1 MDLDRWLHG
10 SQFAMRFW
18 RFPEQP
24 TALVRRSLTYQKE
37 RSIRS
42 APILGHMVEAPDTAL
57 EPIGDVHRTK
67 VGREAT
73 EPMRADIRLLGAILG
88 DTIRE
93 QNGDEVFELVERA
106 RVESFRVRRSEIDRT
121 EMSRMFDGIDI
132 HQALPVIRAFT
143 HFALLANV
151 AEDIHRE
158 RRRGVHVAAGE
169 PPQDS
174 SLAATYLKLDGAELD
189 SDTVAEAL
197 KGALVSPVI
206 TAHPTETRRRTV
218 FVTQHRI
225 TELMRLHA
233 EGHTETAD
241 GRPVES
247 ELRRQVL
254 TLWQTALIRLS
265 RLQISDEIAVGL
277 RLYPSAFFEVIPQ
290 VNAEVRQA
298 LRQRW
303 PEADLLSGPI
313 LQPGSWIG
321 GDRDGNPNVTADVV
335 RLASGGAAFTALSH
349 YLAELDQLEQELS
362 MSSRLLKVTDELAA
376 LAQGC
381 EDNARADEPYRRAL
395 RVIRARLSATA
406 SEILDQQPQHLLDLG
421 LSRYATPA
429 ELRSDL
435 DVIDASLRMH
445 GSALLADDRLALLR
459 EGVHVFGFH
468 LSGLDMR
475 QNSDVHEEVVGELL
489 AWAGVHPDYSSLPE
503 EQRVELLV
511 AELSTRRPLIG
522 DRARLSD
529 LARSELDII
538 AAATHAVETY
548 GPAAVPNYVISMC
561 RSVSDMLEAA
571 ILLKEGGL
579 LDASGD
585 EPYCPVG
592 ISPLFE
598 TIDDLHNGATILQAM
613 LELPLYRALVAARGE
628 SQEVML
634 GYSDSNKDGGYLAA
648 NWAVYRAELALVET
662 ARKNG
667 IRLRLFHGRG
677 GTVGRGGGPSY
688 QAILAQP
695 PGAVNGSLRLTEQGE
710 VIAAKYAEPQVARRN
725 LESLLAA
732 TLESTLLDV
741 EGLGEAAEPAYAV
754 LDEVATLAQR
764 SYAELVHD
772 TPGFVEYFKASTPVS
787 EIGSLNIGSRPT
799 SRKPTESISDLR
811 AIPWVLAW
819 SQSRVM
825 LPGWY
830 GTGTA
835 FEQWI
840 GAGSDS
846 EEERLATLHE
856 LYQRWPFFR
865 SVLSNMAQVLAKSDL
880 GLAAH
885 YSELVA
891 DESLRRRVFDKI
903 VDEHHRTIAMYK
915 RITGEDDLL
924 ADNPALA
931 RSVFNRFPYLEPLNH
946 LQVELLRRYRGGEDD
961 ELVQRGI
968 LLTMNGLASALR
980 NSG

>member
-1 MDLDRWLHG
+1 MVEVSD
-10 SQFAMRFW
+10 A
-18 RFPEQP
+18 
-24 TALVRRSLTYQKE
+24 AL
-37 RSIRS
+37 
-42 APILGHMVEAPDTAL
+42 APIGAVQ
-57 EPIGDVHRTK
+57 RTR

-73 EPMRADIRLLGAILG
+73 EPMRADIRLLGTILG
-88 DTIRE
+88 DTVRE
-93 QNGDEVFELVERA
+93 QNGDEVFDLVERA
-106 RVESFRVRRSEIDRT
+106 RVESFRVRRSEIDRA

-132 HQALPVIRAFT
+132 HLAIPVIRAFS

-158 RRRGVHVAAGE
+158 RRRAIHVDAGE

-174 SLAATYLKLDGAELD
+174 SLAATYGKLDLAELD
-189 SDTVAEAL
+189 SATVAKAL
-197 KGALVSPVI
+197 KGALISPVI

-225 TELMRLHA
+225 TGLMRLHA
-233 EGHTETAD
+233 EGHTQTDD
-241 GRPVES
+241 GRDIEL

-265 RLQISDEIAVGL
+265 RLQITDEIDVGL
-277 RLYPSAFFEVIPQ
+277 RYYPAALFEVIPQ
-290 VNAEVRQA
+290 VNSEVRDA
-298 LRQRW
+298 LRTRW
-303 PEADLLSGPI
+303 PDAQLLSGPI

-335 RLASGGAAFTALSH
+335 RRATGSAAFTALAH
-349 YLAELDQLEQELS
+349 YLAELTDLEQELS
-362 MSSRLLKVTDELAA
+362 LSARLISTAPGLAELAEA
-376 LAQGC
+376 C
-381 EDNARADEPYRRAL
+381 PENARSDEPYRRAV
-395 RVIRARLSATA
+395 RVIRGRLTATA
-406 SEILDQQPQHLLDLG
+406 AEILDRQPQHELDLG
-421 LSRYATPA
+421 LTRYVTPA
-429 ELRSDL
+429 ELRADL
-435 DVIDASLRMH
+435 DTVDASLRAH
-445 GSALLADDRLALLR
+445 GSGLLADDRLALLR
-459 EGVHVFGFH
+459 EGVRVFGFH
-468 LSGLDMR
+468 LCGLDMR

-489 AWAGVHPDYSSLPE
+489 AWAGVHRDYGSLAE
-503 EQRVELLV
+503 DERVELLA
-511 AELSTRRPLIG
+511 AELSTRRPLVG
-522 DRARLSD
+522 DRAELSG
-529 LARSELDII
+529 LARNELGVM
-538 AAATHAVETY
+538 AAAAHAVQRY
-548 GPAAVPNYVISMC
+548 GTAAVPNYIISMC
-561 RSVSDMLEAA
+561 QSVSDVLEAA
-571 ILLKEGGL
+571 ILLKEAGL
-579 LDASGD
+579 LDAAGPK
-585 EPYCPVG
+585 PYCPVG

-598 TIDDLHNGATILQAM
+598 TIDDLHNGAAILHAM
-613 LELPLYRALVAARGE
+613 LELPIYRALVSARGD

-648 NWAVYRAELALVET
+648 NWAVYRAELSLVEV
-662 ARKNG
+662 ARKTG

-710 VIAAKYAEPQVARRN
+710 VIAAKYAEPQLARRN
-725 LESLLAA
+725 LESLVAA

-741 EGLGEAAEPAYAV
+741 EGLGDAAELAYAV
-754 LDEVATLAQR
+754 LDEVSTLAQR
-764 SYAELVHD
+764 AYADLVHD

-819 SQSRVM
+819 TQSRVM

-830 GTGTA
+830 GTGSA

-840 GAGSDS
+840 AAGPES
-846 EEERLATLHE
+846 ETDRVAILHD
-856 LYQRWPFFR
+856 LYERWPFFA

-880 GLAAH
+880 GLAAR
-885 YSELVA
+885 YAELVA

-903 VDEHHRTIAMYK
+903 VDEHQRTIAVHK
-915 RITGEDDLL
+915 LITGQDDLL

-946 LQVELLRRYRGGEDD
+946 LQVELLRRYRSGDDD

>member
-1 MDLDRWLHG
+1 
-10 SQFAMRFW
+10 
-18 RFPEQP
+18 
-24 TALVRRSLTYQKE
+24 
-37 RSIRS
+37 
-42 APILGHMVEAPDTAL
+42 MVDVTDTAL
-57 EPIGDVHRTK
+57 DPIGDVHRTK
-67 VGREAT
+67 LGREAT
-73 EPMRADIRLLGAILG
+73 EPMRADIRMLGAILG
-88 DTIRE
+88 DTVRE
-93 QNGDEVFELVERA
+93 QNGEEVFDLVERA
-106 RVESFRVRRSEIDRT
+106 RVESFRVRRSEIDRN
-121 EMSRMFDGIDI
+121 EVSRMFDGIDI
-132 HQALPVIRAFT
+132 HQAIPVIRAFT

-158 RRRGVHVAAGE
+158 RRRSIHVAAGE

-174 SLAATYLKLDGAELD
+174 SLAATYAKLDRAELD
-189 SDTVAEAL
+189 SATVAGAL
-197 KGALVSPVI
+197 KGALVAPVI

-233 EGHTETAD
+233 EGHTQTDSGRSVET
-241 GRPVES
+241 
-247 ELRRQVL
+247 ELRRQIL
-254 TLWQTALIRLS
+254 TLWQTAIIRLS
-265 RLQISDEIAVGL
+265 RLQISDEIAAGL
-277 RLYPSAFFEVIPQ
+277 RYYPASFFEVMPK
-290 VNAEVRQA
+290 VNAEVREA
-298 LRQRW
+298 LRARW
-303 PEADLLSGPI
+303 PDADLLSGPI

-335 RLASGGAAFTALSH
+335 RLATGSAAYTALAH

-362 MSSRLLKVTDELAA
+362 MSSRLLRVTPELAE
-376 LAQGC
+376 LAEGC
-381 EDNARADEPYRRAL
+381 QDKARDDEPYRRAL
-395 RVIRARLSATA
+395 RVIRSRLSATA
-406 SEILDQQPQHLLDLG
+406 ADILDEQPLHTLDLG
-421 LSRYATPA
+421 LPAYAAPG
-429 ELRSDL
+429 ELRADL
-435 DVIDASLRMH
+435 DTIDASLRTH
-445 GSALLADDRLALLR
+445 GSTVLADDRLALLR
-459 EGVHVFGFH
+459 EAVHVFGFH
-468 LSGLDMR
+468 LSALDLR
-475 QNSDVHEEVVGELL
+475 QNSDVHEEVVAELL
-489 AWAGVHPDYSSLPE
+489 AWSGVHPDYAALPE
-503 EQRVELLV
+503 NERVELLV
-511 AELSTRRPLIG
+511 GELSTRRPLV
-522 DRARLSD
+522 RAGAKLSE
-529 LARSELDII
+529 LARKELDII
-538 AAATHAVETY
+538 GAATHAVQTY

-561 RSVSDMLEAA
+561 RSVSDVLEAA
-571 ILLKEGGL
+571 ILMKEAGL

-585 EPYCPVG
+585 DPYCPVG

-598 TIDDLHNGATILQAM
+598 TIDDLHNGASILQAM
-613 LELPLYRALVAARGE
+613 LDLPLYRGMVAARGDM
-628 SQEVML
+628 QEVML

-648 NWAVYRAELALVET
+648 NWAVYRAELALVEA
-662 ARKNG
+662 ARKGG

-710 VIAAKYAEPQVARRN
+710 VIAAKYAEPQTARRN

-741 EGLGEAAEPAYAV
+741 EGLGDAAEPAYGV
-754 LDEVATLAQR
+754 LEEIATLAQR
-764 SYAELVHD
+764 AYAELVHD

-787 EIGSLNIGSRPT
+787 EIGSLNIGSRPS

-830 GTGTA
+830 GTGSA

-840 GAGSDS
+840 TAGPES
-846 EEERLATLHE
+846 EEDRLAVLHE
-856 LYQRWPFFR
+856 LYERWPFFR
-865 SVLSNMAQVLAKSDL
+865 SVLSNMAQVMAKSDL
-880 GLAAH
+880 GLAAR
-885 YSELVA
+885 YSELVD
-891 DESLRRRVFDKI
+891 DESLRSRVFDKI

-915 RITGEDDLL
+915 RITGQEDLL

-946 LQVELLRRYRGGEDD
+946 LQVELLRRYRSGEDD
-961 ELVQRGI
+961 ELMQRGI

>member
-1 MDLDRWLHG
+1 MDEAAD
-10 SQFAMRFW
+10 
-18 RFPEQP
+18 
-24 TALVRRSLTYQKE
+24 LVF
-37 RSIRS
+37 
-42 APILGHMVEAPDTAL
+42 DTAL
-57 EPIGDVHRTK
+57 EPIGDVHRTRL
-67 VGREAT
+67 GRAAT

-88 DTIRE
+88 DTVRE
-93 QNGDEVFELVERA
+93 QNGDEIFELVERA
-106 RVESFRVRRSEIDRT
+106 RVEAFRVRRSEIDRT
-121 EMSRMFDGIDI
+121 QMAKMFDGIDI
-132 HQALPVIRAFT
+132 HRALPVIRAFS

-158 RRRGVHVAAGE
+158 RRRAIHTAAGE

-174 SLAATYLKLDGAELD
+174 SLAATYLKLESAELD
-189 SDTVAEAL
+189 SATVAEAL
-197 KGALVSPVI
+197 QGALVSPVI
-206 TAHPTETRRRTV
+206 TAHPTEIRRRTI

-233 EGHTETAD
+233 EGHTETDD
-241 GRPVES
+241 GRSIES

-277 RLYPSAFFEVIPQ
+277 RLYPSAFFKVVPQ
-290 VNAEVRQA
+290 VNAEVRRA
-298 LRQRW
+298 LRDRW
-303 PEADLLSGPI
+303 PGADLLSEPI
-313 LQPGSWIG
+313 LKPGSWIG
-321 GDRDGNPNVTADVV
+321 GDRDGNPNVTAEVV
-335 RLASGGAAFTALSH
+335 RLATGSAAYTALSH

-362 MSSRLLKVTDELAA
+362 MSSRLLAVTPELTA
-376 LAQGC
+376 LADGC
-381 EDNARADEPYRRAL
+381 RDKARDDEPYRRAL
-395 RVIRARLSATA
+395 RVIRARLSATGA
-406 SEILDQQPQHLLDLG
+406 EILFQQPQHQLDLG
-421 LSRYATPA
+421 LPPYATPD
-429 ELRSDL
+429 ELRADL
-435 DVIDASLRMH
+435 DVIDASLRTH

-468 LSGLDMR
+468 LCGLDLR

-489 AWAGVHPDYSSLPE
+489 AWAGVHPDYGSLSE
-503 EQRVELLV
+503 DERVALLV
-511 AELSTRRPLIG
+511 GELATRRPLIG
-522 DRARLSD
+522 DRALGVCPHKWEVPPPACGGLSD
-529 LARSELDII
+529 RARSELDII
-538 AAATHAVETY
+538 AAAAHAVQTY
-548 GPAAVPNYVISMC
+548 GPDAVPNYVISMC
-561 RSVSDMLEAA
+561 RSVSDVLEAA
-571 ILLKEGGL
+571 ILLKEAGL
-579 LDASGD
+579 LDASGPQ
-585 EPYCPVG
+585 PYCPVG

-598 TIDDLHNGATILQAM
+598 TIGDLHNGATILQAM
-613 LELPLYRALVAARGE
+613 LDLPLYRRLVTARGDV
-628 SQEVML
+628 QEVML

-648 NWAVYRAELALVET
+648 NWAVYRAELALVEA
-662 ARKNG
+662 ARKSG

-695 PGAVNGSLRLTEQGE
+695 PGAVSGSLRLTEQGE
-710 VIAAKYAEPQVARRN
+710 VIAAKYAEPQMARRN

-741 EGLGEAAEPAYAV
+741 EGLGDAAAPAYAV
-754 LDEVATLAQR
+754 LDEVAALSQR
-764 SYAELVHD
+764 AYAELVHE
-772 TPGFVEYFKASTPVS
+772 TSGFVEYFMASTPVS

-799 SRKPTESISDLR
+799 SRKPTSSIADLR

-830 GTGTA
+830 GAGSA

-840 GAGSDS
+840 AAGPDA
-846 EEERLATLHE
+846 EADRLEVLHD

-880 GLAAH
+880 GLAAR
-885 YSELVA
+885 YAELVV
-891 DESLRRRVFDKI
+891 DESLRHRVFDKI
-903 VDEHHRTIAMYK
+903 LDEHHRTIAMYQ
-915 RITGEDDLL
+915 RITGHDDLL

-946 LQVELLRRYRGGEDD
+946 LQVELLRRYRSGADD

>member
-1 MDLDRWLHG
+1 
-10 SQFAMRFW
+10 
-18 RFPEQP
+18 
-24 TALVRRSLTYQKE
+24 
-37 RSIRS
+37 
-42 APILGHMVEAPDTAL
+42 MVEVTDTAL
-57 EPIGDVHRTK
+57 DPIGDVHRTK
-67 VGREAT
+67 LGREAT
-73 EPMRADIRLLGAILG
+73 EPMRADIRMLGAILG
-88 DTIRE
+88 DTVRE
-93 QNGDEVFELVERA
+93 QNGEEVFDLVERA

-121 EMSRMFDGIDI
+121 EVSRMFDGIDI
-132 HQALPVIRAFT
+132 HQAIPVIRAFT

-158 RRRGVHVAAGE
+158 RRRSIHVTAGE

-174 SLAATYLKLDGAELD
+174 SLAATYAKLDRAELD
-189 SDTVAEAL
+189 STTVAKAL
-197 KGALVSPVI
+197 EGALVAPVI

-233 EGHTETAD
+233 EGHTQTDSGRSIET
-241 GRPVES
+241 
-247 ELRRQVL
+247 ELRRQIL
-254 TLWQTALIRLS
+254 TLWQTAIIRLS
-265 RLQISDEIAVGL
+265 RLQISDEIAAGL
-277 RLYPSAFFEVIPQ
+277 RYYPASFFEVLPK
-290 VNAEVRQA
+290 VNAEVREA
-298 LRQRW
+298 LRARW
-303 PEADLLSGPI
+303 PDADLLSGPM

-335 RLASGGAAFTALSH
+335 RLATGSAAYTALAH

-362 MSSRLLKVTDELAA
+362 MSSRLLTVTPELAE
-376 LAQGC
+376 LAEGC
-381 EDNARADEPYRRAL
+381 QDKARDDEPYRRAL
-395 RVIRARLSATA
+395 RVIRSRLSATA
-406 SEILDQQPQHLLDLG
+406 GEILDEQPQHLLDLG
-421 LSRYATPA
+421 LPAYATPA
-429 ELRSDL
+429 ELRADL
-435 DVIDASLRMH
+435 DTIDASLRAH
-445 GSALLADDRLALLR
+445 GSAVLADDRLALLR

-468 LSGLDMR
+468 LSALDLR
-475 QNSDVHEEVVGELL
+475 QNSDVHEEVVAELL
-489 AWAGVHPDYSSLPE
+489 AWSGVHPDYASLPE
-503 EQRVELLV
+503 EERVELLV
-511 AELSTRRPLIG
+511 TELGTRRPLVSPG
-522 DRARLSD
+522 AKLSE
-529 LARSELDII
+529 LARKELDII
-538 AAATHAVETY
+538 GAATFAVQTY

-561 RSVSDMLEAA
+561 RSVSDVLEAA
-571 ILLKEGGL
+571 ILMKEAGL

-598 TIDDLHNGATILQAM
+598 TIDDLHNGAAILQAM
-613 LELPLYRALVAARGE
+613 LDLPLYRAMVAARGDM
-628 SQEVML
+628 QEVML

-648 NWAVYRAELALVET
+648 NWAVYRAELALVDA
-662 ARKNG
+662 ARKGG

-710 VIAAKYAEPQVARRN
+710 VIAAKYAEPQTARRN

-741 EGLGEAAEPAYAV
+741 EGLGDAAEPAYAV
-754 LDEVATLAQR
+754 LDEIATLAQR
-764 SYAELVHD
+764 AYAELVHD

-787 EIGSLNIGSRPT
+787 EIGSLNIGSRPS
-799 SRKPTESISDLR
+799 SRKPTQSISDLR

-830 GTGTA
+830 GTGMA

-840 GAGSDS
+840 GAGPES
-846 EEERLATLHE
+846 EEDRLGVLHE

-880 GLAAH
+880 GLAAR
-885 YSELVA
+885 YSELVD
-891 DESLRRRVFDKI
+891 DEALRSRVFDKI

-915 RITGEDDLL
+915 RITGQEDLL

-946 LQVELLRRYRGGEDD
+946 LQVELLRRYRSGEDD